1 MTENKHT
8 MQELYQW
15 QALPLNIKVLM
26 TAERVRNWVDEFGED
41 GVYLS
46 FSGGKDSTVLGHI
59 IREVCGYKNIP
70 FVFVDVPTQYPEL
83 KQFAQTFD
91 NLVILKPK
99 ISFAQVCEKYGFPMF
114 SKEISEC
121 IADSRKYIRIL
132 TDRQT
137 DRQTGIPF
145 AYRIADLIGIDR
157 RTDKENKTFVDLK
170 MGNIPSEIL
179 KAPIRVKQLFGVKCE
194 DFGSMY
200 DRSKYLFMLNAPF
213 EVSNQCCK
221 VMKKQPMHQYNKDT
235 GRVPITAQ
243 MASESKLRTSQWL
256 QNGCNGFD
264 LKIPTSNPLSFWTD
278 QDVLL
283 YIKENAKSMIEV
295 RMSDDKMFYG
305 NRIVYKKTGASVENT
320 EFYFPICSVYGEVV
334 TDYESMGQC
343 ENQMS
348 FADFGIFDNER
359 PLLKTTGCQRTGCVL
374 CGFGCHLEKEPNRF
388 QMLKETHPKFHN
400 LLHVLKNNGV
410 TYAEA
415 IDWVNEH
422 GNMNIKY

>member
-1 MTENKHT
+1 MAKHT

-15 QALPLNIKVLM
+15 QALPLNIKVRM
-26 TAERVRNWVDEFGED
+26 TAERIRNWVNEFSED

-46 FSGGKDSTVLGHI
+46 FSAGKDSTVLGHI

-83 KQFAQTFD
+83 KQFAKTFD

-99 ISFAQVCEKYGFPMF
+99 ISFAEVCEKYGFPMF

-121 IADSRKYIRIL
+121 VADSRKYIRIL
-132 TDRQT
+132 AVRQT

-157 RTDKENKTFVDLK
+157 RAGKENKAFVDLK

-179 KAPIRVKQLFGVKCE
+179 KAPVRVKQLFGVKCE
-194 DFGSMY
+194 QFGSMY

-264 LKIPTSNPLSFWTD
+264 LKIPTSNPMSFWTD

-283 YIKENAKSMIEV
+283 YIKENAKRMIEV

-334 TDYESMGQC
+334 TDYEAMGQC

-348 FADFGIFDNER
+348 FADFGLFDKER

-374 CGFGCHLEKEPNRF
+374 CGFGCHLEKESRF
-388 QMLKETHPKFHN
+388 LRLKETHPKFHN
-400 LLHVLKNNGV
+400 LLYILKNNGV

>member
-1 MTENKHT
+1 MAKHT

-26 TAERVRNWVDEFGED
+26 TAERIRNWVNEFGED

-99 ISFAQVCEKYGFPMF
+99 ISFAEVCEKYGFPMF

-121 IADSRKYIRIL
+121 VADSRKYIRIL
-132 TDRQT
+132 ADRQT

-157 RTDKENKTFVDLK
+157 RADKENKAFLDLK

-179 KAPIRVKQLFGVKCE
+179 KAPVRVKQLFGVKCE
-194 DFGSMY
+194 QFGSMY

-213 EVSNQCCK
+213 EVSNRCCK
-221 VMKKQPMHQYNKDT
+221 VMKKQPMHKYNKDT

-243 MASESKLRTSQWL
+243 MASESKLRASKWL
-256 QNGCNGFD
+256 QNGCNRFD
-264 LKIPTSNPLSFWTD
+264 LKIPTSNPMSFWTE

-334 TDYESMGQC
+334 TDYEAMGQC

-348 FADFGIFDNER
+348 FADFGVFDKER

-374 CGFGCHLEKEPNRF
+374 CGFGCHLEKESRF
-388 QMLKETHPKFHN
+388 LRLKETHPKFHN
-400 LLHVLKNNGV
+400 LLYILKNNGV

>member
-1 MTENKHT
+1 MAKHT

-15 QALPLNIKVLM
+15 QALPLNIKVRM
-26 TAERVRNWVDEFGED
+26 TAERIRNWVNEFGED

-83 KQFAQTFD
+83 KQFAKTFD

-99 ISFAQVCEKYGFPMF
+99 ISFAQVCEKYGFPMI
-114 SKEISEC
+114 SKEVSNC
-121 IADSRKYIRIL
+121 VSGARKYVKYLDMQKSNNAIL

-137 DRQTGIPF
+137 VPY
-145 AYRIADLIGIDR
+145 ACYMADLLGIDR
-157 RTDKENKTFVDLK
+157 RIDKQNEQYKSLQIGV
-170 MGNIPSEIL
+170 IPS
-179 KAPIRVKQLFGVKCE
+179 
-194 DFGSMY
+194 GSEY
-200 DRSKYLFMLNAPF
+200 RLRRLNGELTDSKGNYSQFNQEKYKFFLEAPF
-213 EVSNQCCK
+213 EISDLCCDI
-221 VMKKQPMHQYNKDT
+221 MKKKPAHDYEKET
-235 GRVPITAQ
+235 GRKPIIAT
-243 MASESKLRTSQWL
+243 MASESVMRTQKWL
-256 QNGCNGFD
+256 QDGCNAFNVTR
-264 LKIPTSNPLSFWTD
+264 PHSNPMSFWTE

-283 YIKENAKSMIEV
+283 YIKEN
-295 RMSDDKMFYG
+295 
-305 NRIVYKKTGASVENT
+305 NL
-320 EFYFPICSVYGEVV
+320 PICSVYGEVV
-334 TDYESMGQC
+334 TDYEAMGQC

-374 CGFGCHLEKEPNRF
+374 CGFGCHLEKESRF
-388 QMLKETHPKFHN
+388 LRLKETHPKFHN
-400 LLHVLKNNGV
+400 LLYILKNNGV